1 MDSEAIEHLYPGGE
15 GEALCRLD
23 QHMQRVAWVC
33 NFKKPETEPN
43 TLTPSTTVLS
53 PYMKFGCLSARTF
66 WWRLTDVY
74 RGKQHSEPPVSLH
87 GQLLWREFFNMA
99 GAGIPNFHRMEGN
112 SVCVQVDWDTN
123 EEHLVAWREVRKPV
137 EDSDAIMTQLRS
149 EGWIHHLERHA
160 MACFLTRGDLW
171 ISWEEGMKLY
181 SVTDEE
187 RKACDVG
194 SDLHCVAQLHSGKE
208 EYLTAMWPAGCT
220 VSLWEEDKKGDY
232 SRKYIPLLRKFPVE
246 YIYEPWK
253 APLSIQERAGC
264 IVRDYPANRGARCH
278 QQEEH
283 PEDEGCVARA
293 RQRDTGCENRCKAES
308 KLCGRQTKKPRR
320 KPI

>member
-1 MDSEAIEHLYPGGE
+1 MDSEAIEHLYPGE

-53 PYMKFGCLSARTF
+53 PYMKFGCLSARTL

-87 GQLLWREFFNMA
+87 GQLLWREFFNTA

-137 EDSDAIMTQLRS
+137 EDRKASYRLPAP
-149 EGWIHHLERHA
+149 EGWIHHLELHA

-171 ISWEEGMKLY
+171 ISWEEGMKVFEDLLLDADWSLNAGNWQWLSTSGFFHQLFRVY
-181 SVTDEE
+181 SPVAFGKKT
-187 RKACDVG
+187 RKGTTA
-194 SDLHCVAQLHSGKE
+194 GK
-208 EYLTAMWPAGCT
+208 A
-220 VSLWEEDKKGDY
+220 K
-232 SRKYIPLLRKFPVE
+232 R
-246 YIYEPWK
+246 
-253 APLSIQERAGC
+253 
-264 IVRDYPANRGARCH
+264 
-278 QQEEH
+278 
-283 PEDEGCVARA
+283 
-293 RQRDTGCENRCKAES
+293 
-308 KLCGRQTKKPRR
+308 
-320 KPI
+320 